1 MQERPVPGT
10 KGSSPVAPAG
20 GHKIQAGTL
29 VETPAV
35 LVADDPPDV
44 VRADDV
50 LPAAPDVL
58 DWVPLADPVAVE
70 DPVAEPPVGTAVPVA
85 EPADAAA
92 APVVVAELICTA
104 MPVGKVTAP

>member
-1 MQERPVPGT
+1 VQERPVPAT
-10 KGSSPVAPAG
+10 KGWSPVAPAG

-35 LVADDPPDV
+35 PVADDPPAV

-50 LPAAPDVL
+50 LPAAPNVL

-70 DPVAEPPVGTAVPVA
+70 DPLAEPPVGTAVPVA

-92 APVVVAELICTA
+92 APVVAAELVCVA
-104 MPVGKVTAP
+104 MPVGKLAAP